1 MLEACWESNNN
12 VLSGKGSLKSQLLPQ
27 GKTAMVISG
36 EFLVSVSSGLTVGPL
51 AHGRGLGG
59 LADGGVGWGGLLK
72 KPKRMLCQEMVFR
85 GSGAL
90 QSSPAW
96 GWGKR
101 QKEQPV
107 QRCWRRG
114 GVQAE

>member
-59 LADGGVGWGGLLK
+59 LADGGWGWGGG
-72 KPKRMLCQEMVFR
+72 C
-85 GSGAL
+85 
-90 QSSPAW
+90 
-96 GWGKR
+96 
-101 QKEQPV
+101 
-107 QRCWRRG
+107 
-114 GVQAE
+114 